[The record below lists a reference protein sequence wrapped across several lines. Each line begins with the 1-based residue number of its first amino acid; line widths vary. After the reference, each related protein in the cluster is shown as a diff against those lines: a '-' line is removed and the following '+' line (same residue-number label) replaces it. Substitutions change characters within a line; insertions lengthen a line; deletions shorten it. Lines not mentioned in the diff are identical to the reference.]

1 MINPSRADLGLSLL
15 LEQTAR
21 SIYDR
26 RGPADIHPG
35 QWSALRYFA
44 RANRK
49 ARTVAGLANFLGVTR
64 GPASRAANSLVKQGF
79 LESEV
84 NTQDRRSPLFSVTDK
99 GTQALREDPIIRL
112 ASAISEMD
120 KDSKSDFAKNLEQLY
135 TSLTA

>member
-1 MINPSRADLGLSLL
+1 MLKPSRADMGLSLL

-21 SIYDR
+21 SIYDK

-49 ARTVAGLANFLGVTR
+49 ARTVAGLATFLGVTR

-79 LESEV
+79 LSSEV
-84 NTQDRRSPLFSVTDK
+84 NEQDRRSPIFSVTEK
-99 GTQALREDPIIRL
+99 GEAVLKEDPIIRL
-112 ASAISEMD
+112 ATAISEMD
-120 KDSKSDFAKNLEQLY
+120 GQRRMDLAESLEQLY
-135 TSLTA
+135 SSLNR